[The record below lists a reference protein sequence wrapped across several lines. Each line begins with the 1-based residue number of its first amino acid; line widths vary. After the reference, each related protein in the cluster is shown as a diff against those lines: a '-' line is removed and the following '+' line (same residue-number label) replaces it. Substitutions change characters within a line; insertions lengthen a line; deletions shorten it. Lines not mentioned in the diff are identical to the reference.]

1 MRRDAARPTI
11 RRVERFNR
19 VGDQRPMPRR
29 AWGTT
34 VPTHPW
40 LTAVV
45 VIALIVGF
53 VVAMYL
59 TFRGIAGDDAR
70 TSPAARHHVVTG

>member
-1 MRRDAARPTI
+1 
-11 RRVERFNR
+11 
-19 VGDQRPMPRR
+19 MPRR

-34 VPTHPW
+34 TPTHPW

-59 TFRGIAGDDAR
+59 TFRGISGDHAP
-70 TSPAARHHVVTG
+70 TSPSPRHHRLTG